1 MNTRDSLHVGLL
13 RRGVKAKLPK
23 TFQPEECIGDGKSL
37 GLIEVDLGPI
47 RWINV
52 RRLHVEGADV
62 VRADLGIPD
71 MRLHKFPEVERIE
84 IASRSGKDAAARWR
98 GNDLDLG
105 IIEALNRDEALQGE
119 LAPAGRSMPDFFTDW
134 HEDAGVVIHA
144 HPEQRCWTISFAVE
158 TRMPVILGL
167 FGGRRLR
174 VPQSTELAAYQ
185 QIARILLNN
194 RLSNVWDN

>member
-37 GLIEVDLGPI
+37 GLIEVDLGPV
-47 RWINV
+47 RWVNV
-52 RRLHVEGADV
+52 RRLTVEGADV
-62 VRADLGIPD
+62 FRADLGIPD
-71 MRLHKFPEVERIE
+71 MRLRKFPEIERIA
-84 IASRSGKDAAARWR
+84 ISSRGGKDASVRWQ

-105 IIEALNRDEALQGE
+105 IIEALNRDTALQDE

-134 HEDAGVVIHA
+134 LEEAGVVIRA
-144 HPEQRCWTISFAVE
+144 HPEQRCWTISFAIE
-158 TRMPVILGL
+158 TRMPVILGF

-174 VPQSTELAAYQ
+174 IPQSNELAAYQ
-185 QIARILLNN
+185 QIGRILLNS